1 MQLDRPPDDRAGP
14 AAADSS
20 GTAPADLP
28 VIPNGRSRLPHHH
41 PDSTEVRSRPESVS
55 DYRAKVDATYMAD
68 AIDRGCDRVR
78 KTEENAIS
86 PEMRRLEPADS
97 DRHLIGWEHSSSL
110 YAYERGA
117 GEVEFYEIS
126 EDEAN
131 QIVERIRRTV
141 TGQG

>member
-1 MQLDRPPDDRAGP
+1 VGIDRLPDDRAGP

-28 VIPNGRSRLPHHH
+28 VIPNGRSRLPHDH
-41 PDSTEVRSRPESVS
+41 PDSEEVRS
-55 DYRAKVDATYMAD
+55 
-68 AIDRGCDRVR
+68 
-78 KTEENAIS
+78 
-86 PEMRRLEPADS
+86 
-97 DRHLIGWEHSSSL
+97 
-110 YAYERGA
+110 
-117 GEVEFYEIS
+117 IS